1 MSGPQIFF
9 SEVNERQGVFTRR
22 AFLMGGIT
30 GAAFGA
36 LTGRL
41 TQLQLIQNAQYR
53 KAAAENQYNS
63 RLIIPPRG
71 LILDRN
77 GAVLASNRGNFR
89 VMIARD
95 KIGDL
100 DATLDSLAE
109 LVPITDS
116 KRKQIRRELENSP
129 RFTPVSVAEDLTWEQ
144 FAAVNARAP
153 ELPGVTAEMGE
164 VRVYPYAGAFAHVIG
179 YVAKINSRDLE
190 KAGPN
195 PDRLLLHPGFRIGK
209 QGVEKALDL
218 ELRGK
223 PGEQKVEVDA
233 RGRVVRMYPQGD
245 IAPTPGKEVVLTL
258 DADVQNRALEVFGE
272 ESGAAVV
279 MDCRTGDILCMTSAP
294 SFDANK
300 FVRGLSGPEFTALNT
315 FERTPLLD
323 KAMSGVYPPGSTFK
337 PTTALSLL
345 MAGVDPNDRVVCSG
359 GYFYG
364 GRTFRCWKHGG
375 HGPQDMHNAIKN
387 SCDVYFYA
395 MCNRAGIDTIAK
407 TARALGYQNVFDI
420 GITGQKQ
427 GLIPDTDWK
436 RKTFKHDPVW
446 HPGETLSVSIG
457 QGAVTV
463 NALQM
468 AVAVSRIANGQKAIL
483 PRLIRSI
490 GGKELPRGD
499 EVPDLP
505 FPKEYIQIVREGMA
519 AVANDPTGTAYRQS
533 QLGLGEVKMAGKTG
547 TAQVRSYDKGS
558 RSSVGVPW
566 KLKDHNLFTAFAPYD
581 APRYAVAVIVQHGG
595 LGGATAGAPRAREIM
610 RMVLLK
616 DPEIRARVEKPMPL
630 PPEPSAPEGAE
641 MEGADPGLPVETPA
655 PAGVAP
661 GQPALVPSPASPPV
675 R

>member
-30 GAAFGA
+30 GAALGA

-41 TQLQLIQNAQYR
+41 AQLQLIQNAQYR
-53 KAAAENQYNS
+53 KAAAENQYNA
-63 RLIIPPRG
+63 RVIIPPRG
-71 LILDRN
+71 IIRDRS
-77 GAVLASNRGNFR
+77 GVVLASNRGNFR

-95 KIGDL
+95 QISDL
-100 DATLDSLAE
+100 DTTLDILAE

-116 KRKQIRRELENSP
+116 KRRAIRRDLVNSP

-144 FAAVNARAP
+144 FSAVNLRAP

-179 YVAKINSRDLE
+179 YVAKINANDL
-190 KAGPN
+190 KAVGPN
-195 PDRLLLHPGFRIGK
+195 PDRVLLHPGFRIGK
-209 QGVEKALDL
+209 QGVERALDL
-218 ELRGK
+218 DLRGK
-223 PGEQKVEVDA
+223 PGEQKIEVDA
-233 RGRVVRMYPQGD
+233 RGRVVRAYPQGD
-245 IAPTPGKEVVLTL
+245 IAPVPGKEVVLTL

-279 MDCRTGDILCMTSAP
+279 MNCRTGDLICMTSAP
-294 SFDANK
+294 SFDANS

-323 KAMSGVYPPGSTFK
+323 KAMTGVYPPGSTFK
-337 PTTALSLL
+337 PTTALALL
-345 MAGVDPNDRVVCSG
+345 QAGVDPNDRVVCGG

-364 GRTFRCWKHGG
+364 GRTFRCWKPGG
-375 HGPQDMHNAIKN
+375 HGSQDMRSAIKN
-387 SCDVYFYA
+387 SCDVYFYH
-395 MCNRAGIDTIAK
+395 MCNRAGVDTIAK
-407 TARALGYQNVFDI
+407 TARAMGFHTTYDI
-420 GITGQKQ
+420 GISGQKA
-427 GLIPDTDWK
+427 GLIPDTAWK
-436 RKTFKHDPVW
+436 RKTFKNDPVW
-446 HPGETLSVSIG
+446 HPGETLSVAIG

-463 NALQM
+463 NALQL
-468 AVAVSRIANGQKAIL
+468 AVNVSRIANGQKAIM

-490 GGKELPRGD
+490 GGKEMPSGAD
-499 EVPDLP
+499 VPDLP
-505 FPKEYIQIVREGMA
+505 FPKEHLQIVREGMA
-519 AVANDPTGTAYRQS
+519 SVANDPSGTAYRQS

-547 TAQVRSYDKGS
+547 TAQVRSFDKGG

-581 APRYAVAVIVQHGG
+581 NPKYALAVIVQHGG
-595 LGGATAGAPRAREIM
+595 MGGATAGAPRAREIM

-616 DPEIRARVEKPMPL
+616 DPDIRAMVEQPSPL
-630 PPEPSAPEGAE
+630 PPEPPPADPGVV
-641 MEGADPGLPVETPA
+641 EGADPGLPVAA
-655 PAGVAP
+655 PATPGAP
-661 GQPALVPSPASPPV
+661 AAAAPSTADMVP